1 MLNPCEIILFKTFKI
16 FQNIY
21 YLIKN
26 NINPLSSLGEGVSIF
41 TSPYLSAMAPAQ
53 GEEKGLIYLLFYI
66 KQKNLN

>member
-26 NINPLSSLGEGVSIF
+26 NINPLSSLGEGASIF
-41 TSPYLSAMAPAQ
+41 TSPYLSVNIM
-53 GEEKGLIYLLFYI
+53 LL
-66 KQKNLN
+66 